1 MGNIEHDGEQLMR
14 EQPTGEM
21 LLQAARDALKNKV
34 LPLLQGEGAA
44 DAKRE
49 VLMVMNA
56 MSIAQRELQTGSKPD
71 EEESA
76 SLSVL
81 IGDFSCDIGSDLSS
95 DLLSDGQAEP
105 MVSITQANRELSA
118 RIRQGGAD
126 PGTSSHAAVLT
137 HLRTVGR
144 SRLQAS
150 NPKVLKAG
158 KP

>member
-1 MGNIEHDGEQLMR
+1 MR

-34 LPLLQGEGAA
+34 LPLLQGDAAA

-56 MSIAQRELQTGSKPD
+56 VSIAQRELQMGNAPD
-71 EEESA
+71 EAEWI
-76 SLSVL
+76 SLSSL
-81 IGDFSCDIGSDLSS
+81 LSQSSPESSS
-95 DLLSDGQAEP
+95 DSSLNIA
-105 MVSITQANRELSA
+105 QANRDLAA
-118 RIRQGGAD
+118 RIRAGLAD
-126 PGTSSHAAVLT
+126 PGTGAHAAVFA
-137 HLRTVGR
+137 HLRRVGE

-150 NPKVLKAG
+150 NPKVLRTS

>member
-1 MGNIEHDGEQLMR
+1 MR

-34 LPLLQGEGAA
+34 LPMLQGEGAA

-56 MSIAQRELQTGSKPD
+56 VSIAQRELQMGRKPD

-81 IGDFSCDIGSDLSS
+81 FS
-95 DLLSDGQAEP
+95 DLLSDEQAEP

-126 PGTSSHAAVLT
+126 PGTPAHTAVLA
-137 HLRTVGR
+137 HLRAVGK

-150 NPKVLKAG
+150 NPKVLGAA